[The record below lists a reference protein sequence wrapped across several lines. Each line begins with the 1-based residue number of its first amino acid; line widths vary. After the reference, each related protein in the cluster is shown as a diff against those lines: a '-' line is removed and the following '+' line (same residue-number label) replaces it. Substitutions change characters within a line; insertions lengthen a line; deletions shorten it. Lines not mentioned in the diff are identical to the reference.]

1 MSKNK
6 FIGVTLKL
14 GNHIR
19 LRVVG
24 YYNDPV
30 T

>member
-14 GNHIR
+14 DSHIR
-19 LRVVG
+19 LRVVD
-24 YYNDPV
+24 YYNGLV